1 MTPTLHVHFALLW
14 PLEPEIVRERLS
26 AWRDGGSL
34 GGWQDSGFR
43 LERPPHVDAPSVVI
57 EGEYEEGCLSGTISM
72 HGERS
77 DWASHVERFLEE
89 SAQIVRSLADA
100 LGLTASE
107 DEIGAVIADPTLEGA
122 EIASPVSLCA
132 APERDRVRFT
142 LPGPWR
148 ARSDRSR
155 SEIAVTS
162 GGIVLA
168 GDWHRESIGWD
179 RLGGATLA
187 AHGEACYLLLFDPAG
202 LALARL
208 GCAGGPDDDWLAL
221 YLDAQIMRRRPP
233 IEARERE
240 ARERARALALL
251 GDVQRPR

>member
-26 AWRDGGSL
+26 AWRDGGFL
-34 GGWQDSGFR
+34 GGWQASGFR

-132 APERDRVRFT
+132 APERDREDLLV
-142 LPGPWR
+142 G
-148 ARSDRSR
+148 
-155 SEIAVTS
+155 
-162 GGIVLA
+162 LA
-168 GDWHRESIGWD
+168 GSS
-179 RLGGATLA
+179 
-187 AHGEACYLLLFDPAG
+187 AG
-202 LALARL
+202 RVCFALQHEL
-208 GCAGGPDDDWLAL
+208 HD
-221 YLDAQIMRRRPP
+221 RRPDCHDC
-233 IEARERE
+233 R
-240 ARERARALALL
+240 
-251 GDVQRPR
+251 G